1 MKALVLAACVAL
13 AGCAGMAHEHSPYAG
28 QQARGIKALSKQ
40 DVAGYE
46 SGAGMGLA
54 KPAELNGFPGPMH
67 SLENANELSL
77 TPAQQATL
85 ESLLRRH
92 KDEARRLGAEVVRLE
107 AELDALFSRRVATA
121 ESVDAK
127 VRQIAAVQA
136 SLRASHLKAH
146 LETTAVLTGE
156 QVERYNKA
164 RGYQE
169 R

>member
-1 MKALVLAACVAL
+1 MRPIVFTAFMVL
-13 AGCAGMAHEHSPYAG
+13 AGCAGTAHEHSPYAG
-28 QQARGIKALSKQ
+28 QQARGIKALSQQ

-46 SGAGMGLA
+46 SGAGMGFA
-54 KPAELNGFPGPMH
+54 KPAEINGFPGPMH
-67 SLENANELSL
+67 SLENATDLSL
-77 TPAQQATL
+77 TPAQQAAL
-85 ESLLRRH
+85 ESLLRSH
-92 KDEARRLGAEVVRLE
+92 KAEARSLGAEVVRLE

-164 RGYQE
+164 RGY
-169 R
+169 